1 MVALRVEIE
10 GNFYEVQP
18 NLPDALEGLSM
29 EKVREDPHIHKL
41 DGSGKK

>member
-10 GNFYEVQP
+10 GNFCEVQP
-18 NLPDALEGLSM
+18 TFPDTLKGLSM
-29 EKVREDPHIHKL
+29 EKVGEDPYIYKS